1 MPLPLLLPLLAGGM
15 LAGTTLGMTALLT
28 PKTEAK
34 QQVTQQNEQII
45 INKNLIS
52 AVSETTNKQISNT
65 IIKDA
70 KACSADINN
79 NQEITIKNLTTTG
92 GFNYTSNQKQKAAL
106 TFSCVQSTLVRNK
119 AKGDIV
125 ALIANNLATK
135 ATSEALA
142 LLAAKVDNEA
152 KVSAGAVGSLTTDQ
166 NVNGSN
172 RYRNETDFT
181 KNIKNVLNNIVENN
195 FSSETVSKC
204 ISQVNNNQN
213 ITLQELKVQDGN
225 TVIVID
231 QDQAADV
238 ITDCIQKSD
247 IGGDIMN
254 AVVSSFDAKVED
266 STSSVSI
273 QEQELVAK
281 QKTIAEGMA
290 ISGLSGACCCCILVI
305 ASCGF
310 LVFEF
315 EMNKKYFIMSSVVLV
330 IIAIIVLVIYILD
343 KQKKDENK

>member
-1 MPLPLLLPLLAGGM
+1 MALLALG
-15 LAGTTLGMTALLT
+15 LAYLLT

-34 QQVTQQNEQII
+34 QQVTQKNEQII
-45 INKNLIS
+45 INKNFIT

-79 NQEITIKNLTTTG
+79 NQEITIKNVNTTG
-92 GFNYTSNQKQKAAL
+92 GFNYTSNQKQQAAL
-106 TFSCVQSTLVRNK
+106 TFSCVQSTQVRNK

-125 ALIANNLATK
+125 SLIANNFATK
-135 ATSEALA
+135 ASSEALS
-142 LLAAKVDNEA
+142 LLNVKVDNEA
-152 KVSAGAVGSLTTDQ
+152 KVSAGAVGSLTTNQD
-166 NVNGSN
+166 VNGTN
-172 RYRNETDFT
+172 TYRNENEFN

-213 ITLQELKVQDGN
+213 ITLQEIKVTDGN
-225 TVIVID
+225 TVIVIN

-247 IGGDIMN
+247 VGGDIMN
-254 AVVSSFDAKVED
+254 AVVSSLDAKVED

-281 QKTIAEGMA
+281 QKTIAEGM
-290 ISGLSGACCCCILVI
+290 SLPGLSIACCCCILVS

-310 LVFEF
+310 IVFEF
-315 EMNKKYFIMSSVVLV
+315 EMNKKYLIMSSVVVV
-330 IIAIIVLVIYILD
+330 IIAIIVLVIYILEN
-343 KQKKDENK
+343 QKTDEKK